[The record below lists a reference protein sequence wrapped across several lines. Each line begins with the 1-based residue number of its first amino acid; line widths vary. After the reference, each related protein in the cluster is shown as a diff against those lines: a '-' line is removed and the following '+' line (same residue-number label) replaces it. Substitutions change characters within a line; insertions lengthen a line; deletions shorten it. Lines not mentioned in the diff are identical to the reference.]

1 MKRLTLKIVQKAF
14 KKHLKTFFR
23 SSSDSIS
30 HISPTAVV
38 HASCRFF
45 PPGARETRA
54 EPKGDHTKVKVFF
67 GAPGRVKI
75 LADLRAQEMP

>member
-1 MKRLTLKIVQKAF
+1 M
-14 KKHLKTFFR
+14 
-23 SSSDSIS
+23 
-30 HISPTAVV
+30 V